1 MHVYRFRFVAACAN
15 DPPVRYS
22 SIDTPTKH
30 TKEVQSPGH
39 TVLLMME
46 KETDIDESEPYKP
59 KTARWSSRSLFHL
72 RRVHLLSVR
81 THPLPSHLRSVFGV
95 YT

>member
-1 MHVYRFRFVAACAN
+1 MHVYRLRFVAVYAN
-15 DPPVRYS
+15 TPPL
-22 SIDTPTKH
+22 TPPTKH
-30 TKEVQSPGH
+30 TKEVRSPGD

-46 KETDIDESEPYKP
+46 KGTDNDESEPYKP